1 MRNFLFIIFLLVQVL
16 PVLMAEEIT
25 RFTPLRDNERF
36 AYTTQTQ
43 HGNLGRVWQRMTMFA
58 VRDNNIENV
67 TELFTWEPVRW
78 WDIQFTSDLKIGFFI
93 EDLFALRDHAIGW
106 SSPLYLVNGFTG
118 EIRKLLPDIGD
129 SFRVSKDGKFV
140 LFLGPTYPRRDHI
153 DIYLFDVENEIM
165 LGEFEWRPNR
175 QFLPWADPIH
185 SWHVL
190 RFDNIFWLLA
200 TVAEFIV
207 AAAEFDPITM
217 ELKTFY
223 STLDESGFPSLPIR
237 GDEGWSDDV
246 AQYHR
251 NPNVRLQR

>member
-16 PVLMAEEIT
+16 PVSMADEIIK
-25 RFTPLRDNERF
+25 FTPLRDNERF

-67 TELFTWEPVRW
+67 TELFTWEPVRHS
-78 WDIQFTSDLKIGFFI
+78 DIQFTSDFKKGFFI
-93 EDLFALRDHAIGW
+93 ESNIIRWDDSDLYH
-106 SSPLYLVNGFTG
+106 LYMVNGFTG
-118 EIRKLLPDIGD
+118 DIRKLLPDIGL
-129 SFRVSKDGKFV
+129 SSGFRVSKDGKFI
-140 LFLGPTYPRRDHI
+140 LFLGSSYPTRDFM
-153 DIYLFDVENEIM
+153 DFFLFDVENEVM

-175 QFLPWADPIH
+175 QFLPWGDPIH
-185 SWHVL
+185 SWRV
-190 RFDNIFWLLA
+190 RRSNNIFWLLA